1 MTPVNATDIAAAALR
16 LAGIV
21 NRTPVVTS
29 RSLNQQLGAE
39 VYFKCENFQRVGAF
53 KFRGAYN
60 AISQLSREEKAAGV
74 ITHSSGNHA
83 QGVALAAQML
93 GVPAVIVMPENA
105 PAIKREATAAYGAR
119 IINCDALE
127 RESVTHDLIAQHGY
141 TLVHPYDND
150 RIIAG
155 QGTAA
160 YELFEEIG
168 PLDLLFVPVGGGGL
182 ISGCA
187 LAAAGLATQCR
198 VVGVEPELAADANR
212 SWREGKVHRLEA
224 VPQTIADGL
233 RTRFIGER
241 NLAVMRRYVHDMT
254 VAGEEAIIETMHY
267 IWQRLKIVVEPSA
280 AVALAPLLTGAY
292 PCAGKRVGVLLSGG
306 NVDLDSLSLLPAQP
320 HSRQETLPES
330 RPERD
335 EEPVRLLVCDAI
347 GKEALALLRQAGE
360 VDVRTGLNEEQ
371 LHEII
376 NRYQAVI
383 VGSQTHISGTT
394 IEEAMNLKAIGCIGG
409 RLDNVDVSA
418 ARAFGVEVRYA
429 PGSNT
434 VAIAEHIFSLLLQLA
449 SQAAGQEQSPFSG
462 GLAGKTLGIVGFGRI
477 GRQVAQRALAFD
489 MRVVANQPRLTPEL
503 ALAAGVEALDLHD
516 LLREADFVSL
526 HVPFKAETET
536 LIGEAELAL
545 MKAGAYLI
553 NIAHTELVDDDALLA
568 ALEQGR
574 LAGAALATYTVSANG
589 GTATRPSAA
598 LRRHPKVFTARHVTQ
613 FISDQAE
620 DAAATIARQ
629 IIEIV
634 RRKTPSETLS
644 LDVVPVELVLPHEQI
659 DDKRVA
665 RLMERLASEGRLL
678 NPPVVTSWH
687 GRYVILDGATR
698 FTALKRL
705 GYPHIIVQ
713 VVDPHS
719 REFALHT
726 WYHVISSAE
735 PLAELLQRLRQI
747 PHLDLQPLAPHDI
760 QNAFNDEGTL
770 CYFLDREGQATIAR
784 ATQEADRLAV
794 MNELVASY
802 TAWGTVERTLLT
814 DLARLLAQFPQLTA
828 VAVFP
833 QFTPETVF
841 NVAARG
847 ELLPAGLTRF
857 LIPGRVLRLNA
868 DLEQLKSTQPLPAKR
883 AWLDH
888 TLEEKLARSRLRYYQ
903 EPVILLD
910 E

>member
-1 MTPVNATDIAAAALR
+1 MTTLQATDVAATAIR
-16 LAGIV
+16 LAGVV

-29 RSLNQQLGAE
+29 RTLNQETGAQI
-39 VYFKCENFQRVGAF
+39 YFKCENFQRVGAF

-60 AISQLSREEKAAGV
+60 AISQLGAQEKAAGV

-105 PAIKREATAAYGAR
+105 PAIKREATAAYGAS
-119 IINCDALE
+119 IVSCNALE
-127 RESVTHDLIAQHGY
+127 RETVTAGLVEQHGY

-150 RIIAG
+150 HIIAG

-160 YELFEEIG
+160 YELFEEVG

-187 LAAAGLATQCR
+187 LAAAALAPQCR
-198 VVGVEPELAADANR
+198 VVGVEPEMAADANR
-212 SWREGKVHRLEA
+212 SWREGKIYRLEQ
-224 VPQTIADGL
+224 VPATIADGL

-241 NLAVMRRYVHDMT
+241 NLAIMRRYVHDMT
-254 VAGEEAIIETMHY
+254 VAGEEAIVEAMRY
-267 IWQRLKIVVEPSA
+267 IWLRLKIVVEPSA
-280 AVALAPLLTGAY
+280 AVALVPLLNGSY
-292 PCAGKRVGVLLSGG
+292 RCAGKRVGVILSGG
-306 NVDLDSLSLLPAQP
+306 NVDMAGLSLVPGPEAEYQPAVDNEKESLEQP
-320 HSRQETLPES
+320 A
-330 RPERD
+330 
-335 EEPVRLLVCDAI
+335 RLLVCDPI
-347 GKEALALLRQAGE
+347 GEEALTILRRAAE
-360 VDVRTGLNEEQ
+360 VDVVTGLDEEQ
-371 LHEII
+371 LQEII
-376 NRYQAVI
+376 NNYQAVI
-383 VGSQTHISGTT
+383 VGNQTRITGTT
-394 IEEAMNLKAIGCIGG
+394 IEEAMNLKAIGCAGG

-418 ARAFGVEVRYA
+418 ARAFGVEVRYV

-434 VAIAEHIFSLLLQLA
+434 VAIAEHALSLLLGLA
-449 SQAAGQEQSPFSG
+449 ARTSANGDSAING

-526 HVPFKAETET
+526 HVPFTAETET
-536 LIGEAELAL
+536 LIGETELAL
-545 MKAGAYLI
+545 MKAHAYLI
-553 NIAHTELVDDDALLA
+553 NIAHTDIVDDAALLA

-574 LAGAALATYTVSANG
+574 LAGAALATYTLPGNG
-589 GTATRPSAA
+589 GTVTRPSAA
-598 LRRHPKVFTARHVTQ
+598 LRQHPKVTAAKHVTH
-613 FISDQAE
+613 FISNQAE
-620 DAAATIARQ
+620 DAVTIARQ
-629 IIEIV
+629 IVEILQ
-634 RRKTPSETLS
+634 RKRPSESLS
-644 LDVVPVELVLPHEQI
+644 LEVVPMELVLPHEQI

-665 RLMERLASEGRLL
+665 RLMSRLEAEGRLL
-678 NPPVVTSWH
+678 NPPVVTFWH
-687 GRYVILDGATR
+687 GRYIILDGATR

-713 VVDPHS
+713 VVDPYS

-726 WYHVISSAE
+726 WYHAISGAE
-735 PLAELLQRLRQI
+735 PIGALLQHLGQI
-747 PHLDLQPLAPHDI
+747 RHLDLLALPHQEI
-760 QNAFNDEGTL
+760 QNAFNDEETL
-770 CYFLDREGQATIAR
+770 CYLLDREGKATLAR
-784 ATQEADRLAV
+784 ARAGADRLAV
-794 MNELVASY
+794 MNELVAVY
-802 TAWGTVERTLLT
+802 TGWGTVERTLLT
-814 DLARLLAQFPQLTA
+814 DLSRLLAQFPQMTA

-841 NVAARG
+841 DVASRG

-868 DLEQLKSTQPLPAKR
+868 DLARLKQSEPLSAKR

-888 TLEEKLARSRLRYYQ
+888 YLEEKLARSRLRYYQ

>member
-1 MTPVNATDIAAAALR
+1 
-16 LAGIV
+16 
-21 NRTPVVTS
+21 
-29 RSLNQQLGAE
+29 
-39 VYFKCENFQRVGAF
+39 VGAF

-60 AISQLSREEKAAGV
+60 AINQLDRQQRAAGV

-83 QGVALAAQML
+83 QGVALAAQIVA
-93 GVPAVIVMPENA
+93 VPAVIVMPENA
-105 PAIKREATAAYGAR
+105 PAIKRDATAAYGAR
-119 IINCDALE
+119 IVPCNALD
-127 RESVTHDLIAQHGY
+127 REAVTDELVKQHGY
-141 TLVHPYDND
+141 TLIHPYDND
-150 RIIAG
+150 HVIAG

-160 YELFEEIG
+160 YELFEETG

-187 LAAAGLATQCR
+187 LAAAALAPHCR

-212 SWREGKVHRLEA
+212 SWREGKIHRLEQ
-224 VPQTIADGL
+224 VPETIADGL

-241 NLAVMRRYVHDMT
+241 NLTIMRRYVHDMT
-254 VAGEEAIIETMHY
+254 IAGEEAILEAMRY
-267 IWQRLKIVVEPSA
+267 IWLRLKIVVEPSA
-280 AVALAPLLTGAY
+280 AVALAPLLSGAY
-292 PCAGKRVGVLLSGG
+292 ACAGKRVGVILSGG
-306 NVDLDSLSLLPAQP
+306 NVDLDNLPLAP
-320 HSRQETLPES
+320 SRSEEQQFLTIDS
-330 RPERD
+330 RKQD
-335 EEPVRLLVCDAI
+335 NEEPVRLLVCDPI
-347 GKEALALLRQAGE
+347 GEEALSILREVAE
-360 VDVRTGLNEEQ
+360 VDVLPGLEEEQ
-371 LHEII
+371 LQEII
-376 NRYQAVI
+376 NHYQAVI
-383 VGSQTHISGTT
+383 VGSETRISGTT
-394 IEEAMNLKAIGCIGG
+394 IEEAMNLKAIGCAGG

-434 VAIAEHIFSLLLQLA
+434 VAIAEHTLSLLLQLV
-449 SQAAGQEQSPFSG
+449 AGSG
-462 GLAGKTLGIVGFGRI
+462 ANGVTPTNSLAGKTLGIVGFGRI

-545 MKAGAYLI
+545 MKPDAYLI
-553 NIAHTELVDDDALLA
+553 NIAHTDMVDDDALLA

-574 LAGAALATYTVSANG
+574 LTGAALATYTIPGNG

-598 LRRHPKVFTARHVTQ
+598 LRQHPKVMVARHVTD
-613 FISDQAE
+613 FISDRTE
-620 DAAATIARQ
+620 DVAVTIARQ
-629 IIEIV
+629 IVEILQ
-634 RRKTPSETLS
+634 RKTPSETLS
-644 LDVVPVELVLPHEQI
+644 LDVVPINLVLPHEQI

-665 RLMERLASEGRLL
+665 RLMDRLESEGRLL
-678 NPPVVTSWH
+678 NPPVVTFWR
-687 GRYVILDGATR
+687 GRYIILDGATR

-705 GYPHIIVQ
+705 GCPHIIVQ

-735 PLAELLQRLRQI
+735 PVGALLDQLRQI
-747 PHLDLQPLAPHDI
+747 RHLDLQALSHHEI
-760 QNAFNDEGTL
+760 QNAFSDEETL
-770 CYFLDREGQATIAR
+770 CYLLDGEGNATIVR
-784 ATQEADRLAV
+784 AGENADRLAV
-794 MNELVASY
+794 MNDLVTTY
-802 TAWGTVERTLLT
+802 TAWGNVERTLLT
-814 DLARLLAQFPQLTA
+814 DLSRLLAQFPQMTA
-828 VAVFP
+828 VAVYP
-833 QFTPETVF
+833 QFAPETVF
-841 NVAARG
+841 DVASRG

-868 DLEQLKSTQPLPAKR
+868 DLEHLKGSEPLAAKK

-888 TLEEKLARSRLRYYQ
+888 YLEEKLARSRLRYYQ

>member
-1 MTPVNATDIAAAALR
+1 MTTLQTTDVAAAAIR
-16 LAGIV
+16 LAGV
-21 NRTPVVTS
+21 ANRTPVVSS
-29 RSLNQQLGAE
+29 RTLNHETGAE
-39 VYFKCENFQRVGAF
+39 IYFKCENFQRVGAF

-60 AISQLSREEKAAGV
+60 AINQLDRQQRAAGV

-83 QGVALAAQML
+83 QGVALAAQIVA
-93 GVPAVIVMPENA
+93 VPAVIVMPENA
-105 PAIKREATAAYGAR
+105 PAIKRDATAAYGAR
-119 IINCDALE
+119 IVPCNALD
-127 RESVTHDLIAQHGY
+127 REAVTDELVKQHGY
-141 TLVHPYDND
+141 TLIHPYDND
-150 RIIAG
+150 HVIAG

-160 YELFEEIG
+160 YELFEETG

-187 LAAAGLATQCR
+187 LAAAALAPHCR

-212 SWREGKVHRLEA
+212 SWREGKIHRLEQ
-224 VPQTIADGL
+224 VPETIADGL

-241 NLAVMRRYVHDMT
+241 NLTIMRRYVHDMT
-254 VAGEEAIIETMHY
+254 IAGEEAILEAMRY
-267 IWQRLKIVVEPSA
+267 IWLRLKIVVEPSA
-280 AVALAPLLTGAY
+280 AVALAPLLSGAY
-292 PCAGKRVGVLLSGG
+292 ACAGKRVGVILSGG
-306 NVDLDSLSLLPAQP
+306 NVDLDNLPLAP
-320 HSRQETLPES
+320 SRSEEQQFLTIDS
-330 RPERD
+330 RKQD
-335 EEPVRLLVCDAI
+335 NEEPVRLLVCDPI
-347 GKEALALLRQAGE
+347 GEEALSILREVAE
-360 VDVRTGLNEEQ
+360 VDVLPGLEEEQ
-371 LHEII
+371 LQEII
-376 NRYQAVI
+376 NHYQAVI
-383 VGSQTHISGTT
+383 VGSETRISGTT
-394 IEEAMNLKAIGCIGG
+394 IEEAMNLKAIGCAGG

-434 VAIAEHIFSLLLQLA
+434 VAIAEHTLSLLLQLV
-449 SQAAGQEQSPFSG
+449 AGSG
-462 GLAGKTLGIVGFGRI
+462 ANGVTPTNSLAGKTLGIVGFGRI

-545 MKAGAYLI
+545 MKPDAYLI
-553 NIAHTELVDDDALLA
+553 NIAHTDMVDDDALLA

-574 LAGAALATYTVSANG
+574 LTGAALATYTIPGNG

-598 LRRHPKVFTARHVTQ
+598 LRQHPKVMVARHVTD
-613 FISDQAE
+613 FISDRTE
-620 DAAATIARQ
+620 DVAVTIARQ
-629 IIEIV
+629 IVEILQ
-634 RRKTPSETLS
+634 RKTPSETLS
-644 LDVVPVELVLPHEQI
+644 LDVVPINLVLPHEQI

-665 RLMERLASEGRLL
+665 RLMDRLESEGRLL
-678 NPPVVTSWH
+678 NPPVVTFWR
-687 GRYVILDGATR
+687 GRYIILDGATR

-705 GYPHIIVQ
+705 GCPHIIVQ

-735 PLAELLQRLRQI
+735 PVGALLDQLRQI
-747 PHLDLQPLAPHDI
+747 RHLDLQALSHHEI
-760 QNAFNDEGTL
+760 QNAFSDEETL
-770 CYFLDREGQATIAR
+770 CYLLDGEGNATIVR
-784 ATQEADRLAV
+784 AGENADRLAV
-794 MNELVASY
+794 MNDLVTTY
-802 TAWGTVERTLLT
+802 TAWGNVERTLLT
-814 DLARLLAQFPQLTA
+814 DLSRLLAQFPQMTA
-828 VAVFP
+828 VAVYP
-833 QFTPETVF
+833 QFAPETVF
-841 NVAARG
+841 DVASRG

-868 DLEQLKSTQPLPAKR
+868 DLEHLKGSEPLAAKK

-888 TLEEKLARSRLRYYQ
+888 YLEEKLARSRLRYYQ